1 MSEQVSRRVSRATR
15 PARYTLNSATQH
27 WHAYLPTTL
36 QAVASFDA
44 LFDSVPAAEL
54 QQAMEAVM
62 RQREPR
68 REIVKVD

>member
-1 MSEQVSRRVSRATR
+1 VYRERCGQHEAS
-15 PARYTLNSATQH
+15 TLHNSATQP
-27 WHAYLPTTL
+27 WLLTYLPDSL
-36 QAVASFDA
+36 QAGASFDA